1 MGATSVR
8 VGSLAPLQ
16 LEIRISNANSH
27 GILARLTT
35 ARRASFLPALGAKVS
50 HFFGNR
56 RVIRYS
62 IISLNMVLLAGIGGF
77 LLLNTKESQLVTD
90 NAVLSAAGGDSAAVP
105 LDQLSSADIAANAAV
120 AAGLA
125 ETTAALNQAD
135 SIRAEVA
142 AAPADTTT
150 ISKPQ
155 AVSTALKS
163 RKDIKEYVTAAG
175 DTVASIASKFNVT
188 SDSIMWSNN
197 LRGNTLNAGQKLYIP
212 PVNGIVYTVASGDT
226 VDSLSSKYRANKEQ
240 IIAYN
245 DAEINGI
252 KVGERILIPNGQQ
265 PVAVSYAYSTGFAF
279 GSSPI
284 YGFNGYIPGWCTWY
298 VASKISVPTN
308 WGNANTWDSGA
319 RASGWTVSSIPVVGA
334 IGQTDRGSQG
344 HVGIVEAVSED
355 GTMIK
360 YSDMNG
366 LAGFNRVGYSDW
378 VPANSRFQNYIYH

>member
-1 MGATSVR
+1 M
-8 VGSLAPLQ
+8 
-16 LEIRISNANSH
+16 EIRISNSNTH
-27 GILARLTT
+27 GVLARLHS
-35 ARRASFLPALGAKVS
+35 ARRTALLPLIGVKMARFFAS
-50 HFFGNR
+50 R
-56 RVIRYS
+56 RIVRYS
-62 IISLNMVLLAGIGGF
+62 IISLNMALLLAIGGF
-77 LLLNTKESQLVTD
+77 LLNNTNKSQFVAQ
-90 NAVLSAAGGDSAAVP
+90 NAVLSATGRESSAVP
-105 LDQLSSADIAANAAV
+105 LDQLSSADIAANAAL

-135 SIRAEVA
+135 SIRAEVT

-155 AVSTALKS
+155 AVTTALKS
-163 RKDIKEYVTAAG
+163 RKDIQEYVTQGG

-188 SDSIMWSNN
+188 SDSIIWSNN
-197 LRGNTLNAGQKLYIP
+197 LRGNTLNVGQKLYIP

-226 VDSLSSKYRANKEQ
+226 VDSLAGKYRANKDQ

-245 DAEINGI
+245 DAEISGI

-265 PVAVSYAYSTGFAF
+265 PVAVASYAYSTGFAF

-284 YGFNGYIPGWCTWY
+284 YGFNGYIPGWCTYY

-355 GTMIK
+355 GTQIK

-366 LAGFNRVGYSDW
+366 LAGFNHVGFSDW
-378 VPANSRFQNYIYH
+378 VPANSRFQNFIYH